1 MTTVW
6 EKRRFQGD
14 LIEAFHYLKGSYR
27 KERDRLLSRVFC
39 VRTRG
44 NGFKPK
50 EGRFRLDIRKKSF
63 IVRVVRH
70 WNRLPWDAV
79 DALSLEAFKARLDHA
94 LGNPCSCA
102 RPCSLQNSWTRW
114 LLKVPFNSNKSMIL
128 WLELL
133 SRWHRAKTVHPPISQ
148 VNRSSMTWTPLY
160 KIQYSIPTLK
170 QRETWAEGRR
180 FSFLLFVIFSCSY
193 PQCLHNALCY
203 S

>member
-1 MTTVW
+1 MEEVFYS
-6 EKRRFQGD
+6 EGGEALEQVAQRRDGCPTHEDIQGQAEWVSEQPD
-14 LIEAFHYLKGSYR
+14 LDVGVPVHCTG
-27 KERDRLLSRVFC
+27 
-39 VRTRG
+39 
-44 NGFKPK
+44 
-50 EGRFRLDIRKKSF
+50 
-63 IVRVVRH
+63 
-70 WNRLPWDAV
+70 
-79 DALSLEAFKARLDHA
+79 
-94 LGNPCSCA
+94 
-102 RPCSLQNSWTRW
+102 SWTRW